1 MKFLDIMKMIIRLL
15 WTKNLILFI
24 KKENSF
30 LIDTFYS
37 QIIITFTCKCNY
49 RFYSYQKIIEIPLKL
64 PEDKFGYYNLDILL
78 DLHFKNIINVNFTEP
93 CKKFMETSSHKKDI
107 KINIMSRRLFI
118 IFQKFIELINLKMLK
133 LFISPLDWIKLIIL
147 IMSVSI
153 IIILNIIYMLFWTIK
168 EIWKPFIILYINIT
182 EVWFEFN
189 DKNVF

>member
-93 CKKFMETSSHKKDI
+93 CKKFMETNSHIKKI
-107 KINIMSRRLFI
+107 LRLT
-118 IFQKFIELINLKMLK
+118 LCLGDYL
-133 LFISPLDWIKLIIL
+133 
-147 IMSVSI
+147 
-153 IIILNIIYMLFWTIK
+153 
-168 EIWKPFIILYINIT
+168 
-182 EVWFEFN
+182 
-189 DKNVF
+189 

>member
-93 CKKFMETSSHKKDI
+93 CKKFMETNSHIKKI
-107 KINIMSRRLFI
+107 LR
-118 IFQKFIELINLKMLK
+118 LINLKMLK

-153 IIILNIIYMLFWTIK
+153 IIIQNIIYMLFWTIK